1 LALTQEDDW
10 ILDPFA
16 GVGSSLIAAAKQGR
30 RAVGVDRA
38 AEYCQVA
45 KERLEAFHAGNLKL
59 RPLGKPIHKPTGK
72 EKVAQIPL
80 EWLEQKEAA
89 S

>member
-1 LALTQEDDW
+1 
-10 ILDPFA
+10 
-16 GVGSSLIAAAKQGR
+16 
-30 RAVGVDRA
+30 
-38 AEYCQVA
+38 VA